1 MRRFLI
7 DENISPEYRT
17 QLLYHE
23 PSLTVLAVGDEG
35 VPAKSTPDPEI
46 LEWCEQHQFK
56 KYAATSL

>member
-23 PSLTVLAVGDEG
+23 PLVCGM
-35 VPAKSTPDPEI
+35 DP
-46 LEWCEQHQFK
+46 L
-56 KYAATSL
+56 

>member
-17 QLLYHE
+17 QLLRHE

-35 VPAKSTPDPEI
+35 AP
-46 LEWCEQHQFK
+46 
-56 KYAATSL
+56 